1 MALLSFLLISAISP
15 GLTDV
20 DSGQWFR
27 GNIHTHTLWSD
38 GDDFPEMVVDWYRR
52 NGYHFLALSDH
63 NVLSRGDRWMY
74 TRTVRSRSKVA
85 AVEKYRRRFGDDW
98 VELRGEGAKEEV
110 RLKPLAEF
118 RDKFE
123 SAGKFLLME
132 GEEITASFRRLPI
145 HINATN
151 LLEKIDPQ
159 RGGSVRDVIRKTLQ
173 AVALQSEKH
182 GRPILAHLN
191 HPNFGYAVTAEDLA
205 HVVEERFFEV
215 YNGHPAVGQRG
226 DSVHCSVERMWDI
239 ANAIRIGVLGE
250 APLFGVATDDSHNY
264 HGNEGSLTGRGW
276 VVVRARELKP
286 ESLIRSMESGD
297 FYASSGVVLRDV
309 SFDRGTGTLQIA
321 IDPQPGARYTIEF
334 IGTKR
339 TFDRTSQP
347 QCDKEGNPL
356 ENVTRKYSSSIGE
369 VLRTVEG
376 TDGSYRCQ
384 GDELYVRGVVTS
396 SLEVERP
403 VWPGQRRHAWTQ
415 PVMPGK

>member
-98 VELRGEGAKEEV
+98 VELGGEGAKEEV

-159 RGGSVRDVIRKTLQ
+159 RGGSVRDVIRKKQ
-173 AVALQSEKH
+173 M
-182 GRPILAHLN
+182 
-191 HPNFGYAVTAEDLA
+191 TAA
-205 HVVEERFFEV
+205 KKQKKM
-215 YNGHPAVGQRG
+215 N
-226 DSVHCSVERMWDI
+226 
-239 ANAIRIGVLGE
+239 
-250 APLFGVATDDSHNY
+250 
-264 HGNEGSLTGRGW
+264 
-276 VVVRARELKP
+276 
-286 ESLIRSMESGD
+286 
-297 FYASSGVVLRDV
+297 
-309 SFDRGTGTLQIA
+309 
-321 IDPQPGARYTIEF
+321 
-334 IGTKR
+334 
-339 TFDRTSQP
+339 
-347 QCDKEGNPL
+347 
-356 ENVTRKYSSSIGE
+356 
-369 VLRTVEG
+369 
-376 TDGSYRCQ
+376 
-384 GDELYVRGVVTS
+384 
-396 SLEVERP
+396 
-403 VWPGQRRHAWTQ
+403 
-415 PVMPGK
+415 